1 MQQGAVKQPAV
12 GSPYFLDVDEVKKY
26 IIAAPN
32 KSCSLDPIPTT
43 VLKQCVDATAP
54 VFTLLVNASLECA
67 EFSPEL
73 KRAFITPL
81 LKKAILDCEILKKLS
96 PCLKPV
102 VSVEIDRAYSL
113 HTAH

>member
-1 MQQGAVKQPAV
+1 M
-12 GSPYFLDVDEVKKY
+12 DEVKKY
-26 IIAAPN
+26 ILAAPN
-32 KSCSLDPIPTT
+32 KSCSLDPIPTS
-43 VLKQCVDATAP
+43 VLKQCVEATAP

-67 EFSPEL
+67 DFSPEL

-96 PCLKPV
+96 SGLEPLI
-102 VSVEIDRAYSL
+102 SVEIDRAYSL